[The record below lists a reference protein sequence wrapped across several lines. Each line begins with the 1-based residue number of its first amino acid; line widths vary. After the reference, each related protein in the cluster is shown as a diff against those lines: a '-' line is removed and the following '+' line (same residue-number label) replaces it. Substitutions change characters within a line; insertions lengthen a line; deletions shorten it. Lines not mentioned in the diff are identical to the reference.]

1 MPGVWRFRYNS
12 GRFTYGLATYP
23 ICCRRRLFTQKRE
36 AVFALMRDE
45 RLENMAW
52 RLRVSLLWLVLLGI
66 VGIAVL
72 LAYERHWE
80 SYLQWIPW
88 ACLGLIF
95 VSLVLV
101 VLIPGVGTRRL
112 AQVVTLVTVIV
123 SIVGMWQHFDANYD
137 SASEN
142 PAYAARWEEMSIIEK
157 VWEVAGGTVGQVPV
171 YAAAALVPV
180 ALALLMATAG
190 LGEQERQME
199 YVDPR
204 QRR

>member
-1 MPGVWRFRYNS
+1 
-12 GRFTYGLATYP
+12 
-23 ICCRRRLFTQKRE
+23 
-36 AVFALMRDE
+36 MRDE

-52 RLRVSLLWLVLLGI
+52 QLRVSLLWLVLLGI
-66 VGIAVL
+66 VGIAAL
-72 LAYERHWE
+72 LAYERHWD

-88 ACLGLIF
+88 ACLGLIL
-95 VSLVLV
+95 VSLALV

-112 AQVVTLVTVIV
+112 AQVVTLLTVIV
-123 SIVGMWQHFDANYD
+123 SCVGMWQHFDANYD

-142 PAYAARWEEMSIIEK
+142 PAYAAQWEQKSVLEK

-171 YAAAALVPV
+171 YAAAALIPV
-180 ALALLMATAG
+180 ALALMMATAG
-190 LGEQERQME
+190 LGEQERQTE

>member
-1 MPGVWRFRYNS
+1 
-12 GRFTYGLATYP
+12 
-23 ICCRRRLFTQKRE
+23 
-36 AVFALMRDE
+36 MRDE

-72 LAYERHWE
+72 LAYERHWN

-95 VSLVLV
+95 VSLALV
-101 VLIPGVGTRRL
+101 VLIPGVGTRKL
-112 AQVVTLVTVIV
+112 AQVVTLLTVIV
-123 SIVGMWQHFDANYD
+123 SCVGMWQHFDANYG
-137 SASEN
+137 SAAED
-142 PAYAARWEEMSIIEK
+142 PTYAAQWEQMSIIEK
-157 VWEVAGGTVGQVPV
+157 VWDVAGGTVGQVPV
-171 YAAAALVPV
+171 YAAAALIPV

-190 LGEQERQME
+190 LGEHERQTE